1 MRIFL
6 KIIIFL
12 IFLGHA
18 EANNNIKFI
27 DINYIVNNSISG
39 KKLNQLIES
48 KNKKIKSDL
57 KDLSKT
63 LEKKKNKIIAQKNIL
78 K

>member
-1 MRIFL
+1 MRFFL

-63 LEKKKNKIIAQKNIL
+63 LEEKKKQDYCTKKYS
-78 K
+78 